1 MTDEIGTQ
9 DLSELNAEGR
19 RMVQSAA
26 TISRLRSALMSQ
38 RCCRPPNDKPDEYTV
53 GECVANDDCGCDCFL
68 ALRPGEMTP
77 HERWEVQRQA
87 ESLAANDSRG
97 ERQAVLK

>member
-1 MTDEIGTQ
+1 MGT
-9 DLSELNAEGR
+9 NYYVKAE
-19 RMVQSAA
+19 A
-26 TISRLRSALMSQ
+26 
-38 RCCRPPNDKPDEYTV
+38 KP
-53 GECVANDDCGCDCFL
+53 ACDCFL